1 MQRRLPSLM
10 ALQAFEAS
18 ARLQSFA
25 EAGRA
30 CCLTPGAISRQVRLL
45 EGDLGTLLLRREAGR
60 LALTADGAT
69 YLKEIAPALARIDRA
84 SARVARQGEAASLHV
99 TTLPGFGAVW
109 LMPRHAGFVAAHP
122 KIRLN
127 LYTRTEDVD
136 FARHPFD
143 AAIYFNS
150 APPPELIADRLLV
163 EEQVAVCH
171 PRLRPPG
178 PRPALQALSK
188 LPLIHHLDR
197 PAAWE
202 DWLADLGAATPEL
215 RHGPGFQ
222 HAPLMAEAAGAGLG
236 LALIP
241 RFLVED
247 DLATGRLV
255 APFAHLGVSR
265 RTYWLTYP
273 PSHGQS
279 RPLQAFRQW
288 LLAEMRAG
296 AATSRSPS

>member
-10 ALQAFEAS
+10 ALQAFEAA
-18 ARLQSFA
+18 ARLHSFA

-30 CCLTPGAISRQVRLL
+30 CCLTPGAISRQLRLL
-45 EGDLGTLLLRREAGR
+45 EAELGTSLLRRESGR
-60 LALTADGAT
+60 LALTADGTA
-69 YLKEIAPALARIDRA
+69 YLKEIAPALARIERA
-84 SARVARQGEAASLHV
+84 TARVARQGEVASLHV
-99 TTLPGFGAVW
+99 TTLPGFGACW
-109 LMPRHAGFVAAHP
+109 LMPRHARFVAGHP

-150 APPPELIADRLLV
+150 APPPALVADPLLV

-171 PRLRPPG
+171 PRLRPAG
-178 PRPALQALSK
+178 PRPSIQALAR
-188 LPLIHHLDR
+188 LPLILHLDR

-202 DWLADLGAATPEL
+202 DWLADLGCATPEL

-222 HAPLMAEAAGAGLG
+222 HAPLMAEAASAGLG
-236 LALIP
+236 LALLP
-241 RFLVED
+241 RFLVAE
-247 DLATGRLV
+247 DLAAGRLV
-255 APFAHLGVSR
+255 APFAHLGSSR

-273 PSHGQS
+273 AAHGQS
-279 RPLQAFRQW
+279 RPLQAFRAW
-288 LLAEMRAG
+288 LLAEMRSG
-296 AATSRSPS
+296 PSGFRSP